1 MSINIANCLVVV
13 LGLALG
19 LGLDLHWKKD

>member
-1 MSINIANCLVVV
+1 V

-19 LGLDLHWKKD
+19 LGISVAVWD